1 METTNLKNT
10 FLLGASLNILHQESR
25 EWMDAVEFWKDET
38 RFFENLLHKKKPLDE
53 DKALH
58 AQLILSLK
66 NVSLDLLDELEDD
79 VKDHE
84 KLLARLMKEEKG
96 ISDWEYR
103 ESHSKLKKRIN
114 KVQQDFNSFKK
125 LVFTYVK
132 SL

>member
-1 METTNLKNT
+1 M
-10 FLLGASLNILHQESR
+10 
-25 EWMDAVEFWKDET
+25 
-38 RFFENLLHKKKPLDE
+38 
-53 DKALH
+53 H